1 MTLSLLQTR
10 LWRKTRS
17 DHDSILGC
25 RGVDGNRNYGFHWN
39 GGAGPGP
46 GRARMRTEAVCFA
59 EGGASNDKCFDTYH
73 GPGAF
78 SEPETAAIRDFI
90 MRQ

>member
-1 MTLSLLQTR
+1 MTVFLQTR

-39 GGAGPGP
+39 GGWWGQGQ
-46 GRARMRTEAVCFA
+46 GQGQGEL
-59 EGGASNDKCFDTYH
+59 
-73 GPGAF
+73 
-78 SEPETAAIRDFI
+78 
-90 MRQ
+90 

>member
-1 MTLSLLQTR
+1 MTVSLQTR

-39 GGAGPGP
+39 GGAGA
-46 GRARMRTEAVCFA
+46 RAR
-59 EGGASNDKCFDTYH
+59 ASL
-73 GPGAF
+73 G
-78 SEPETAAIRDFI
+78 EL
-90 MRQ
+90 

>member
-1 MTLSLLQTR
+1 MTVFLQTR

-39 GGAGPGP
+39 GGA
-46 GRARMRTEAVCFA
+46 RARARARESSD
-59 EGGASNDKCFDTYH
+59 ED
-73 GPGAF
+73 
-78 SEPETAAIRDFI
+78 
-90 MRQ
+90 

>member
-1 MTLSLLQTR
+1 MPLFLQTR

-39 GGAGPGP
+39 GGA
-46 GRARMRTEAVCFA
+46 RARARARESSD
-59 EGGASNDKCFDTYH
+59 ED
-73 GPGAF
+73 
-78 SEPETAAIRDFI
+78 
-90 MRQ
+90 